1 MGKIEEGDAE
11 AAMAAAAA
19 HHCSSAIIT
28 GQVGYRRLPLRGLDL
43 CLSRCLSTSHYPCQR
58 GAVPAQSCI
67 NPAACRS
74 RVFTEL
80 SLRCTTMVR
89 PRDDYSMTA
98 RATVRLA
105 SATATRATTKLL
117 RWQMLLAF
125 TTDGRMKRL
134 EHLLRPRSG
143 HSSQDG
149 SGETSTAVESWLAV
163 VPMHVRALR
172 IRGVLITTAVV
183 AGCK

>member
-1 MGKIEEGDAE
+1 ML
-11 AAMAAAAA
+11 
-19 HHCSSAIIT
+19 
-28 GQVGYRRLPLRGLDL
+28 RLPWLLLLPTTAVLLLLLDKWDIAA
-43 CLSRCLSTSHYPCQR
+43 YPSGDSICVSVVAYLHLTTPASEVHLA
-58 GAVPAQSCI
+58 GTAVPAQSCI

-98 RATVRLA
+98 TATVRLA